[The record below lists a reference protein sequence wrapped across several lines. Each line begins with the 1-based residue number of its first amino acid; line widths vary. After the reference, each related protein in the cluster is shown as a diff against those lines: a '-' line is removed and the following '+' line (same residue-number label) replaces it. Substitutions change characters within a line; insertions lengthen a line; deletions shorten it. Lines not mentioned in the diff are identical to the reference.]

1 MARGGEGVDGT
12 GMKKLFLIGMALI
25 LLGGGAGGWWFFL
38 RSPAA
43 PAAPGEAVASS
54 DQAPVYVPLPSIVVS
69 VLRGERLV
77 RHVKVDVALEVHGEA
92 NRAQLVAGLPRVL
105 DAFVVELHELLR
117 HRYVEEGG
125 YDPALVKR
133 RLKAA
138 AARVIGPGLVADILV
153 KGITRGR

>member
-1 MARGGEGVDGT
+1 
-12 GMKKLFLIGMALI
+12 MKKLLLIGMALI

-43 PAAPGEAVASS
+43 PPAAPGEAVASS
-54 DQAPVYVPLPSIVVS
+54 DRTPVYVPLPSIVVS

-125 YDPALVKR
+125 YDPALLKR

-138 AARVIGPGLVADILV
+138 AARAIGPGLVADILV
-153 KGITRGR
+153 KGIARGR